1 MLVRTVANA
10 ARLGGLR
17 TSGAQFTGS
26 IAALV
31 RLRAASPPMRALP
44 AAATLPLPDP
54 AAAAHSEQVAAL
66 IRREIDATGG
76 WISFD
81 RYMQLTL
88 YAPGLGYYTAG
99 AHKLGDSAAGGDF
112 VTAPEISPLF
122 GQALAAQIAEVF
134 EHTAHRILEFGAG
147 SGTLA
152 RDLLAEL
159 ARCGVA
165 VEQYAIVE
173 VSADLRDRQRAR
185 LAAHP
190 EVTWLD
196 APPAGFEGVIIAN
209 EVLDVMPVRLFVRG
223 ADDAPASPVFER
235 GVAWRDGGFVFA
247 ERAADTSLLAA
258 VHAIE
263 ATVGPLRAGYGS
275 EVSPVVTA
283 WAAQLAHWL
292 ARGVA
297 LLIDYGFP
305 RREYYHPQRLMGT
318 LMCHYRHHAHA
329 DPLWLPGLN
338 DITAHVDFTAV
349 ADAAHV
355 AGLDVLGYTT
365 QAHFLINCG
374 LLDLVQRSAG
384 TQRHQRAAEAQRL
397 LSEAEMGE
405 LFKVLA
411 VGRGI
416 AAPLRGFARG
426 DRLHTLD

>member
-1 MLVRTVANA
+1 MH
-10 ARLGGLR
+10 
-17 TSGAQFTGS
+17 
-26 IAALV
+26 
-31 RLRAASPPMRALP
+31 ALP
-44 AAATLPLPDP
+44 AAAMLPSPDP
-54 AAAAHSEQVAAL
+54 AAAVLSAQLAAL
-66 IRREIDATGG
+66 ITREIERAGG
-76 WISFD
+76 WMPFD
-81 RYMQLTL
+81 RYMQLAL

-99 AHKLGDSAAGGDF
+99 ARKLADSSTGGDF

-122 GQALAAQIAEVF
+122 GRAIAAQVAQVF
-134 EHTAHRILEFGAG
+134 DHTAPRILEFGAG
-147 SGTLA
+147 SGALA

-159 ARCGVA
+159 ARRGVV

-190 EVTWLD
+190 QVAWLD
-196 APPAGFEGVIIAN
+196 APPAGFDGVILAN

-223 ADDAPASPVFER
+223 AGDVRER
-235 GVAWRDGGFVFA
+235 GVVVRGDGFAFA
-247 ERAADTSLLAA
+247 ERPADESLSAA
-258 VHAIE
+258 VHGIE
-263 ATVGPLRAGYGS
+263 ATVGLLPAGYGA
-275 EVSPVVTA
+275 EVAPVVTA
-283 WAAQLAHWL
+283 WAAQLAGWL

-305 RREYYHPQRLMGT
+305 RREYYHAQRLMGT
-318 LMCHYRHHAHA
+318 LMCHYRHRAHA

-349 ADAAHV
+349 ADAAHA
-355 AGLDVLGYTT
+355 AGLDVLGYTS

-374 LLDLVQRSAG
+374 LLDLVQREHSP
-384 TQRHQRAAEAQRL
+384 QRTAEAQRL

-411 VGRGI
+411 LGRGVD
-416 AAPLRGFARG
+416 AALLGFARG